1 VLMKSI
7 PTKNKTRILECP
19 NANVFDLIYLKVILI
34 IKNKDEKIHNL
45 EADKDR
51 RIDSLEIMIHA
62 LAKRLEL
69 RDND

>member
-1 VLMKSI
+1 LR
-7 PTKNKTRILECP
+7 KNGLEEE
-19 NANVFDLIYLKVILI
+19 